1 MTEQQIGHQKSCL
14 VWFSPFQ
21 ALSHCQL
28 TFPFCDALPGQ
39 IPTSNMAQKVATARK
54 MKSQQEN
61 LPRPNC
67 DSDGKANT
75 KRQAF
80 ISTDTRSFKI
90 QTGDMGPPPG
100 RASSVAKT
108 AYFGGRV
115 SCNPSTLY
123 IVAAP
128 SSLPFVFSHYNW
140 HSLSLKVN
148 AMDSEHNNRAFITTI
163 R

>member
-1 MTEQQIGHQKSCL
+1 
-14 VWFSPFQ
+14 
-21 ALSHCQL
+21 
-28 TFPFCDALPGQ
+28 
-39 IPTSNMAQKVATARK
+39 MAQKVATARK

-67 DSDGKANT
+67 DSDGKANN
-75 KRQAF
+75 KQQAF
-80 ISTDTRSFKI
+80 INTDTRSFKI
-90 QTGDMGPPPG
+90 QMGNMGPPPG

-128 SSLPFVFSHYNW
+128 SFKCPALCFLTLLLTFTVTESQCDGFG
-140 HSLSLKVN
+140 
-148 AMDSEHNNRAFITTI
+148 AQ
-163 R
+163 